1 MKASL
6 KERIDVLM
14 VKNGLT
20 SSREKAKRLIMAGLV
35 FVNQQRIEKPGTLI
49 KHDDIIQ
56 VKGEEHPYVSR
67 GGLKLE
73 KALKNFSVPVEGRIW
88 LDIGRQPGV
97 LPIVS

>member
-67 GGLKLE
+67 GGLNGKSAE
-73 KALKNFSVPVEGRIW
+73 KFLCACRRSHMVRY
-88 LDIGRQPGV
+88 
-97 LPIVS
+97 